1 MRNNLFKI
9 VLLALAIFVVAFVAA
24 PFNSYRA
31 LRAATAAEDVAA
43 INDLVDFAA
52 VRKSLDGQLD
62 PDAARTAE
70 TPTIWQD
77 PIGAMKRAWK
87 EVAPTE
93 PKVERYITVRGL
105 HDIVRGYQ
113 PGHGPP
119 AVAPDR
125 SMTGTAKALVSGPW
139 PGIDYFGFERVRLAV
154 KRPGQPE
161 KVTVLT
167 FERRALFVWKL
178 VHVQLPADER

>member
-1 MRNNLFKI
+1 MRNNLFRI

-62 PDAARTAE
+62 PDSARTAE

-77 PIGAMKRAWK
+77 PIGAVKRAWK

-93 PKVERYITVRGL
+93 PKVERYITVSGL
-105 HDIVRGYQ
+105 GDIIRGYR
-113 PGHGPP
+113 PGQGPP
-119 AVAPDR
+119 PPKPDR
-125 SMTGTAKALVSGPW
+125 SMTGTAKSLVNGAW
-139 PGIDYFGFERVRLAV
+139 PGVAYLGIERVRFAV
-154 KRPGQPE
+154 KRPGAPE

-167 FERRALFVWKL
+167 FERRALFTWKL
-178 VHVQLPADER
+178 VHVQLPKDER